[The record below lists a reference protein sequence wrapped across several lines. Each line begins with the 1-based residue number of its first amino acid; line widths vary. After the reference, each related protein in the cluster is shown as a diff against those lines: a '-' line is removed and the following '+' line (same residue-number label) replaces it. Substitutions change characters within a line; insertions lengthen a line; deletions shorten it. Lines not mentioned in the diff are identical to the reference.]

1 MENRTETLQTRNKIS
16 KPQINIPMISKSEVK
31 IMFVCKKNTGC
42 SPMAEFIMKYLVN
55 SEGLSDK
62 VTITSAGCFT
72 DPEETMVS
80 GVVKELHKHQI
91 PFIKKNAVQ
100 FDESNIDKYD
110 YIICMA
116 QEQIRTLLRGRRS
129 NKFLLLMNFAGEH
142 RSIYDPSYNSKYS
155 EIYSTIYKGCT
166 ALLGHLQKIF
176 AKNTNA
182 TGTVKKTIL
191 TIPVNEDLLLSFE
204 SALIL
209 KHESIDSAL
218 EKFMKRYTAEASK
231 IFTGRNSG
239 RNSTRTVKYP
249 RIIRNRPA
257 VGNQKSL
264 EEKSNLSD
272 EEIIEQFV
280 RKMASGASQINQR
293 IIKAYFKSI
302 ELTGKATFDSM
313 KELCTNQKKYPGLY
327 IYKNNGFDNHYKQ
340 MKTNSSIDGKIKDGK
355 SIDGKVFWESNQ
367 EVKVLSAVE
376 PFLEKYK
383 PYFN

>member
-1 MENRTETLQTRNKIS
+1 MENKTETLQTRNKIS
-16 KPQINIPMISKSEVK
+16 KSQINIPMISKSEVK

-72 DPEETMVS
+72 DPEEFMS
-80 GVVKELHKHQI
+80 PAVVKELHKHQI

-110 YIICMA
+110 YIVCMA
-116 QEQIRTLLRGRRS
+116 NEQIRTLLKGRRN
-129 NKFLLLMNFAGEH
+129 NKFLLLMDFAGEH
-142 RSIYDPSYNSKYS
+142 RSIYDPFYNSKYS
-155 EIYSTIYKGCT
+155 EVYSTIYKGCT
-166 ALLGHLQKIF
+166 ALLDHLKKIF
-176 AKNTNA
+176 AQNTNA
-182 TGTVKKTIL
+182 TKSVKKTIL

-204 SALIL
+204 SALML
-209 KHESIDSAL
+209 KHESIDAAL
-218 EKFMKRYTAEASK
+218 EKFMDKYTAEASK
-231 IFTGRNSG
+231 TFTGRSSG
-239 RNSTRTVKYP
+239 RSSTRTVKYP
-249 RIIRNRPA
+249 RMIRNRPA
-257 VGNQKSL
+257 VAEQKSS
-264 EEKSNLSD
+264 EDKSSLSE
-272 EEIIEQFV
+272 EEIIEKFV

-293 IIKAYFKSI
+293 IVKAYYKSI
-302 ELTGKATFDSM
+302 ELTGKATFESM

-355 SIDGKVFWESNQ
+355 NVDGKVFWESNQ
-367 EVKVLSAVE
+367 EVKILSAVE

-383 PYFN
+383 TYFN